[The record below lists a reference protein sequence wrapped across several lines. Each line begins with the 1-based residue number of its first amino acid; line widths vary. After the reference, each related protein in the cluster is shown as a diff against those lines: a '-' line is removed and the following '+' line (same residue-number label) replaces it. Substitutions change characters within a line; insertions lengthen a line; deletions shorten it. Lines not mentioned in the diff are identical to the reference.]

1 MRKIL
6 FVTLLFLAIVIPLK
20 NMQAE
25 VSEEVFKKIVGRWIR
40 PDGGYI
46 LAINDVK
53 ENGDIDAAYLNPG
66 SINVSSARASISE
79 NNISIR
85 VELKDKYYPGN
96 YYALTYDPNA
106 DQLVGVYHHLGID
119 QNFDVFFVRE

>member
-1 MRKIL
+1 MKKIITLIFL
-6 FVTLLFLAIVIPLK
+6 FSAIVLPLS
-20 NMQAE
+20 NAQAE
-25 VSEEVFKKIVGRWIR
+25 NVFKPLIGSWIR

-46 LAINDVK
+46 LLINDVK
-53 ENGDIDAAYLNPG
+53 ENGDIDAAYLNPR

-79 NNISIR
+79 NNINIR

-96 YYALTYDPNA
+96 YYTLTYVPKA
-106 DQLVGVYHHLGID
+106 DQLVGVYHHLGTD